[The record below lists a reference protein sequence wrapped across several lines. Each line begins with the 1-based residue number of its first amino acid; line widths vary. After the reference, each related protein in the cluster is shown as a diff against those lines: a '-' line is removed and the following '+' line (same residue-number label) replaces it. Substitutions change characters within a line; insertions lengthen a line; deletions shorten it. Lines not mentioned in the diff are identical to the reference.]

1 MFLAIGHIPLGEVF
15 WYPPL
20 YHVWVSTF
28 ISFTGAAS
36 IEQALFMLKCVT
48 VLVDWLLIFSVY
60 LLAGRFFGKKSGV
73 FAAAFMMIILPFY
86 DLNFWGAYTSIASI
100 ALMVMLLF
108 YLSSNKKD
116 HSATLLIFM
125 LTFFMVLTH
134 QLTTFLAVLI
144 LGPVVLFSFLR
155 SRGRFSKVY
164 LAVIL
169 GGALAFILYYSPTIL
184 PHLGDIITYHLAT
197 EVRSMAYQIPLVS
210 PQSIYLSY
218 GFLLALAALGIAAGF
233 NKARKIKNITVFAL
247 LALGFFV
254 PLLLSQTYL
263 LGMFLPFERFLNYI
277 VPFTAIFAGIG
288 CAFIFEWYFST
299 YQKHP
304 NRKRLIQILTIVL
317 IVLVSAVAVSRFETV
332 GVRIHDGIY
341 YYSLTDNNAYDAAV
355 WLREHYPGTST
366 VVVSEKPG
374 EWFGLYSGKMIIA
387 AQDPI
392 VQRNLAA
399 ECVLDLADEIETPL
413 TLVRVYDA
421 RGSISD
427 ELQVN
432 VDGVWQRMFVFD
444 KTGASVSFIQNS
456 VLYSYTLSDMTREF
470 NLETQSDTA
479 QITITYSNEQIALT
493 EKISVSD
500 TQYPINYDW
509 TITPLQNQITNATFR
524 TTFSLSFYGTKAYVP
539 GILNWESPWKYAQN
553 TTNTEWTVVNYT
565 STELT
570 DNFFGVFDEK
580 NQAAFALKLGQ
591 LPSWGNIGS
600 LGSGLIDNI
609 RAEFPLGDVAVG
621 QNQSLAYQIE
631 TFTKTSYPDMPPLNE
646 LKTVFD
652 VQTQYDI
659 YARSFIDFI
668 KDQNIGFIVYDKP
681 NFYAQLTQSNLLN
694 VVYENNNYVICKIK
708 TLT

>member
-1 MFLAIGHIPLGEVF
+1 MGHIPVGEVF

-20 YHVWVSTF
+20 YHVWLSTF

-36 IEQALFMLKCVT
+36 IEQAIFMLKCVT

-100 ALMVMLLF
+100 ALLVMLMF

-116 HSATLLIFM
+116 PAATLLIFM
-125 LTFFMVLTH
+125 LTFSMVLTH

-144 LGPVVLFSFLR
+144 LGPVVLASFFR

-169 GGALAFILYYSPTIL
+169 GGALAFLLYYSPTIL

-197 EVRSMAYQIPLVS
+197 EVRSMTYQIPLVS

-218 GFLLALAALGIAAGF
+218 GFLIVLAALGMVAAF
-233 NKARKIKNITVFAL
+233 YKARKIKNLTVFAL
-247 LALGFFV
+247 IALGFFV
-254 PLLLSQTYL
+254 PFLLSQTYL
-263 LGMFLPFERFLNYI
+263 IGLFLPFERFLNYI
-277 VPFTAIFAGIG
+277 VPFTAIFAGIA

-304 NRKRLIQILTIVL
+304 NRKRLIQTLTVIL
-317 IVLVSAVAVSRFETV
+317 IVLVAAVAVTRFETV

-341 YYSLTDNNAYDAAV
+341 YYSLTDNTAYDAAV

-399 ECVLDLADEIETPL
+399 ECVLDLADEVETPI
-413 TLVRVYDA
+413 TLLRVYDA

-427 ELQVN
+427 ELQIN

-444 KTGASVSFIQNS
+444 KTGTSIYFNQNGQS
-456 VLYSYTLSDMTREF
+456 YHYSLSELTRQFTLD
-470 NLETQSDTA
+470 TQNNTA
-479 QITITYSNEQIALT
+479 QINTTYSNQQIAIT
-493 EKISVSD
+493 QKIQVSND
-500 TQYPINYDW
+500 KYPINYDW
-509 TITPLQNQITNATFR
+509 SITPLQDQITNVTFR
-524 TTFSLSFYGTKAYVP
+524 MTLSLSFDGTKAYVP
-539 GILNWESPWKYAQN
+539 GVLNWESPWKYAQN
-553 TTNTEWTVVNYT
+553 TTKVAWTVVNFT
-565 STELT
+565 SADVS

-591 LPSWGNIGS
+591 LPSWGNIGAVAT
-600 LGSGLIDNI
+600 GWVDNL
-609 RAEFPLGDVAVG
+609 RLEFPVADIALG
-621 QNQSLAYQIE
+621 QNQSLTYQIE
-631 TFTKTSYPDMPPLNE
+631 TFTKTSYPDMPPLDQM
-646 LKTVFD
+646 KTVFD
-652 VQTQYDI
+652 VQASYTI
-659 YARSFIDFI
+659 YSRSFMDYI

-681 NFYAQLTQSNLLN
+681 SFYPQLTESNILN

-708 TLT
+708 TLP